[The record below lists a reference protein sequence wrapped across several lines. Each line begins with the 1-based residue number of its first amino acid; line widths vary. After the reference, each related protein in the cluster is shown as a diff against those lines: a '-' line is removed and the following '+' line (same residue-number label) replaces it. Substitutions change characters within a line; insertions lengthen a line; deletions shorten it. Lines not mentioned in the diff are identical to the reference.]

1 MPLVDRSP
9 VVRPAWSSR
18 WPLGVK
24 ASVTRYLRRH
34 IPDAQA
40 LREHPRLQF
49 LSRHFHD
56 PWLWHFNRRAT
67 VRGLAIGAFF
77 AFVPVPWQMFLAAIA
92 AVWIRFNLPVAVA
105 MVWITNPVT
114 LPPIAY
120 VNYQFGA
127 WLLGSPDWEWN
138 FDPSLDWFLGHG
150 ADLAVPLLV
159 GSMATAVVAGI
170 LTFFTAHL
178 FWRWRIVSRFRRRR
192 RLA

>member
-1 MPLVDRSP
+1 M
-9 VVRPAWSSR
+9 
-18 WPLGVK
+18 K

-49 LSRHFHD
+49 LNRHFQD

-77 AFVPVPWQMFLAAIA
+77 AFVPVPWQMLLAAIT
-92 AVWIRFNLPVAVA
+92 AVWVRFNLPVAIA

-120 VNYQFGA
+120 LNYQFGA
-127 WLLGSPDWEWN
+127 WLLDSPDWAWS
-138 FDPSLDWFLGHG
+138 FDPSLDWFLGQG
-150 ADLAVPLLV
+150 ANLAVPLLV

-170 LTFFTAHL
+170 LTFLTAHL
-178 FWRWRIVSRFRRRR
+178 FWRWRIVNRFRRRHR
-192 RLA
+192 C